1 MKFGIRQF
9 RASFFDAPAVTRAV
23 DRTSRRALSKFGAFV
38 RTAARSSI
46 RPRRRISQPGQPP
59 SSHVGLLKRF
69 IFFGYDR
76 SRKSVIVG
84 PAKLSKPEP
93 RVLELLEHGG
103 RTRRRNLRT
112 KQLEM
117 QNYRARPFM
126 GPALA
131 KETPKLAPL
140 WRNAVK

>member
-1 MKFGIRQF
+1 MNFSIRQF
-9 RASFFDAPAVTRAV
+9 RASFFDTRAV
-23 DRTSRRALSKFGAFV
+23 TSAVDRATRRVLSKFGAFV
-38 RTAARSSI
+38 RTRSRSSI
-46 RPRRRISQPGQPP
+46 RSRRRISEPGQPP
-59 SSHVGLLKRF
+59 SSHTGLLKRF
-69 IFFGYDR
+69 IYFGYERD
-76 SRKSVIVG
+76 RKSVVVG
-84 PAKLSKPEP
+84 PAKLNKPDP
-93 RVLELLEHGG
+93 RVLELLEFGG